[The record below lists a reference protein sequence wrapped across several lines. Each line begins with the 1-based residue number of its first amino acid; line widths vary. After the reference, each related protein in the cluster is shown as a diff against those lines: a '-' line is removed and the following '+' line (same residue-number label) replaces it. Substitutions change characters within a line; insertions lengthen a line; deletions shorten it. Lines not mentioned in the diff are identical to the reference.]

1 MDIKQIDNSNLISR
15 DLSWLNFNH
24 RVLDLV
30 KNSKRSILDRLKFL
44 SIVASNFDEFFEVRV
59 GSLYNYIDNKK
70 KRIDY
75 SGMREDPFR
84 EYLLNESK
92 KFYKDFNNHFS
103 EKLVSDLKK
112 EKIIIGDVEIL
123 DEEGR
128 KKIKKYFKKTIFPML
143 TPMVFDNLHSFP
155 ILMNKVLIFGVVT
168 KSNDSSNKKKISFIQ
183 IPVNLPRY
191 FEYKIGDNICF
202 IPIEKI
208 IEKYIHKF
216 FRSVVIK
223 SVSLFRIIRNGD
235 FTLEESEDIETNF
248 LEELKQKL
256 KDRKFSRV
264 VRIEIS
270 NTFDKYLLESLKE
283 RFNID
288 DFNIMRSSPDA
299 IMDLSSI
306 NQIIEFNEFSDL
318 LPLYPSPVDPIDIEA
333 NLDKSIFEL
342 LSEKDVFLHHPYNS
356 FDPVIKFLNEAA
368 DDPNVLSIKITL
380 YRTAK
385 NSRVIDALLKAA
397 ENGKHVSV
405 LFEVKA
411 RFDEENNLKNGY
423 KLERAGCYVIYG
435 IGSLKTHT
443 KLLLIVRREGKKVK
457 NYAHMG
463 TGNYNETT
471 SRLYTDISLMTSNQ
485 KYTKDALEFFN
496 VITGHSVPD
505 DYENLITAPIY
516 MRNKIIELIEGEI
529 KNSKAGKEAK
539 ICIKINSLQDKDVIN
554 KLYDASNSGVKICL
568 IVRGICCLRPARK
581 DLSQNIEVISIVGD
595 YLEHSRLYYFHNSG
609 DPVIYSGSADVMIRS
624 FKRRVESL
632 FKINEDQIK
641 KQAITILNYNLRDN
655 CNSYILQEDGSYIKK
670 ELDDNTNY
678 ILSITPETI
687 SITLKKDFMLKT
699 KNNLF

>member
-1 MDIKQIDNSNLISR
+1 MDTKQIDNSNLISR

-191 FEYKIGDNICF
+191 FEYKVGDNICF

-288 DFNIMRSSPDA
+288 DFNILRSSSDA
-299 IMDLSSI
+299 IMDLTSL

-529 KNSKAGKEAK
+529 KNSKVGKEAK

-624 FKRRVESL
+624 FKRRIESL

-670 ELDDNTNY
+670 ESDDNHFDIFKEFYNMNSNKVEGSI
-678 ILSITPETI
+678 IL
-687 SITLKKDFMLKT
+687 
-699 KNNLF
+699 

>member
-1 MDIKQIDNSNLISR
+1 MDTKQIDNSNLISR

-191 FEYKIGDNICF
+191 FEYKVGDNICF

-288 DFNIMRSSPDA
+288 DFNIMRSSSDA
-299 IMDLSSI
+299 IMDLTSL

-539 ICIKINSLQDKDVIN
+539 ICIKINSLQDKEVIN

-624 FKRRVESL
+624 FKRRIESL

-670 ELDDNTNY
+670 ELDDNHFDIFKEFYNMNSKRVEASI
-678 ILSITPETI
+678 IL
-687 SITLKKDFMLKT
+687 
-699 KNNLF
+699 

>member
-1 MDIKQIDNSNLISR
+1 MDTKQIDNSNLISR

-191 FEYKIGDNICF
+191 FEYKVGDNICF

-288 DFNIMRSSPDA
+288 DFNIMRSSSDA
-299 IMDLSSI
+299 IMDLTSL

-539 ICIKINSLQDKDVIN
+539 ICIKINSLQDKEVIN

-670 ELDDNTNY
+670 ESDDNHFDIFKEFYNMNSKRVEASI
-678 ILSITPETI
+678 IL
-687 SITLKKDFMLKT
+687 
-699 KNNLF
+699 

>member
-1 MDIKQIDNSNLISR
+1 MDTKQIDNSNLISR

-191 FEYKIGDNICF
+191 FEYKVGDNICF

-288 DFNIMRSSPDA
+288 DFNIMRSSSDA
-299 IMDLSSI
+299 IMDLTSL

-529 KNSKAGKEAK
+529 KNSKVGKEAK
-539 ICIKINSLQDKDVIN
+539 ICIKINSLQDKEVIN
-554 KLYDASNSGVKICL
+554 KLYDASNSGVKVCL

-595 YLEHSRLYYFHNSG
+595 YLEHSRLYYFHNNN
-609 DPVIYSGSADVMIRS
+609 DPLIFSGSADVMIRS
-624 FKRRVESL
+624 YKRRIESL
-632 FKINEDQIK
+632 FKINDEFIK
-641 KQAITILNYNLRDN
+641 KQVITILNYNLRDN
-655 CNSYILQEDGSYIKK
+655 MNSYVLQEDGSYKKKEFKKNNKFIKK
-670 ELDDNTNY
+670 N
-678 ILSITPETI
+678 
-687 SITLKKDFMLKT
+687 
-699 KNNLF
+699 

>member
-1 MDIKQIDNSNLISR
+1 MDTNQIDNSNLISR

-191 FEYKIGDNICF
+191 FEYKVGDNICF

-288 DFNIMRSSPDA
+288 DFNIMRSSSDT
-299 IMDLSSI
+299 IMDLTSL

-529 KNSKAGKEAK
+529 KNSKVGKEAK
-539 ICIKINSLQDKDVIN
+539 ICIKINSLQDKEVIN

-624 FKRRVESL
+624 FKRRIESL

-670 ELDDNTNY
+670 ESDDNHFDIFKEFYNMNSKRVEASI
-678 ILSITPETI
+678 IL
-687 SITLKKDFMLKT
+687 
-699 KNNLF
+699 